1 MGLLDD
7 LKKKTEEKKATEEQV
22 ALSQQELEQHY
33 QDEIH
38 PLMLDVYK
46 YFNELIEHLNF
57 LEQPSI
63 AQYPFLPGNEKTG
76 LEQKNYKLV
85 IDSTQTTKNVML
97 NFECH
102 FPDPLEVEVNG
113 KEKIEDYSELLTS
126 FKVKHDRRD
135 RKDSDF
141 KLVHANF
148 TVEGPVYG
156 SVNFVGDVENARID
170 LIMRNLEKPGAVKH
184 ALKKEQLNEEF
195 LDRLAKYLIRES
207 DDFLKLEIDD
217 SAKEQ
222 IRKFLEDAEKQREQ
236 ELKEAEERLKAEEEA
251 EKNKPGRF
259 DGLLNKIKPKK

>member
-38 PLMLDVYK
+38 PHMLDIYK
-46 YFNELIEHLNF
+46 YFNELIEHLNY

-63 AQYPFLPGNEKTG
+63 ASYPLLPGNEKAE

-102 FPDPLEVEVNG
+102 FPQPVEVEVNG
-113 KEKIEDYSELLTS
+113 QEKIEDYTELLKS
-126 FKVKHDRRD
+126 YKVKYDRRD
-135 RKDSDF
+135 RKDQDF
-141 KLVHANF
+141 KLVHSIFN
-148 TVEGPVYG
+148 VQGPVFG
-156 SVNFVGDVENARID
+156 SVNFIGDIPNSRVD
-170 LIMRNLEKPGAVKH
+170 LILRNVERPGSVKH
-184 ALKKEQLNEEF
+184 VLKKEQLNEAF

-222 IRKFLEDAEKQREQ
+222 IRKHL
-236 ELKEAEERLKAEEEA
+236 EEA
-251 EKNKPGRF
+251 ERQREEELAEAERRIKEEEEKLRQEKENKPW
-259 DGLLNKIKPKK
+259 KKLFKK

>member
-7 LKKKTEEKKATEEQV
+7 LKKKSEEKKATEEQV

-33 QDEIH
+33 QDEVH

-46 YFNELIEHLNF
+46 YFNQLIEHLNF

-63 AQYPFLPGNEKTG
+63 AQYPLLPGNEKTG

-85 IDSTQTTKNVML
+85 IDSTHTTKNVL
-97 NFECH
+97 LSFECH
-102 FPDPLEVEVNG
+102 LEKPLQVEVNG
-113 KEKIEDYSELLTS
+113 KEKIESYSEVLTNY
-126 FKVKHDRRD
+126 KVKFDRRD

-148 TVEGPVYG
+148 TIFGPVFG
-156 SVNFVGDVENARID
+156 SVNFIGDIEKTHVD
-170 LIMRNLEKPGAVKH
+170 LVLRNLERAGTVKH
-184 ALKKEQLNEEF
+184 VLQKEQLNEEF

-207 DDFLKLEIDD
+207 EDFLKLEIDD

-222 IRKFLEDAEKQREQ
+222 IRKNLEQAEKQREQ
-236 ELKEAEERLKAEEEA
+236 ELAEAEKLLKEEEEA

-259 DGLLNKIKPKK
+259 DSLINKIKPKK